1 MLPSRQPTLRE
12 GFKLPAGGKRA
23 ALTVLTVLIGVLVVA
38 GSVLFLGKNQQEPA
52 VLAATVIG
60 TASTPQGEL
69 PHATVELSI
78 YPNPSTSVPGPVPV
92 GSRIG
97 DPRSANAP
105 SGWPFYGPSTSL
117 QLPANSL
124 ITITVKQY
132 DGSTTVWNKYF
143 AKVHGTVDGTAIYNG
158 KAQKEIEPDN
168 VAHTFTI
175 HQFAEVTQDGFFVSV
190 PMLAVPSNA
199 KNEANGYPKPQEITF
214 SFITGGPG
222 EYVWNCEDPC
232 GNGYVDF
239 GGVMSER
246 GWMSGTVTVV

>member
-1 MLPSRQPTLRE
+1 MSV
-12 GFKLPAGGKRA
+12 GVKRGL
-23 ALTVLTVLIGVLVVA
+23 LTVFTVLIGVLVVA
-38 GSVLFLGKNQQEPA
+38 GSVLFLGKNQQQPA
-52 VLAATVIG
+52 VLAATLIG
-60 TASTPQGEL
+60 TAATPQGEL
-69 PHATVELSI
+69 PHATVELSV
-78 YPNPSTSVPGPVPV
+78 YPHSSGAVPGPVPV

-105 SGWPFYGPSTSL
+105 SGWPFYWPSTTL
-117 QLPANSL
+117 QLPAHSL

-132 DGSTTVWNKYF
+132 DGGNTVWNNYF
-143 AKVHGTVDGTAIYNG
+143 AKVHGTLDGTATYNG
-158 KAQKEIEPDN
+158 KAQKEIEPDK

-175 HQFAEVTQDGFFVSV
+175 HQFAETTQDSLFVSV
-190 PMLAVPSNA
+190 PMLEVSPNA
-199 KNEANGYPKPQEITF
+199 KDEANGYPKPQEITF

-232 GNGYVDF
+232 GNGYADF